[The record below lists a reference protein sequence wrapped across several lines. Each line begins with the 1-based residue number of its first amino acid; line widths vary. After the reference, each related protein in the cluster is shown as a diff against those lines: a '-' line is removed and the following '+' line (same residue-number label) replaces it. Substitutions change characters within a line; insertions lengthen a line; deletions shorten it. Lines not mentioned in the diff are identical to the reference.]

1 MKSDSHSYLAFKI
14 MALAM
19 MCAVLALVAEVA
31 AQEAG
36 GDLGGGIGIF
46 RPKNPET
53 KSSRRTN
60 RARPT
65 GTRAAPP
72 RRATGGRTPTPA
84 ETAELEERVEDL
96 LDEGNE
102 ARDARKYA
110 EGEQAYRSALQLKAR
125 DWRASYGL
133 GNIYTDQQRWD
144 EAERAYRQAVEVNQL
159 HADAYV
165 ALSYV
170 LVQPRAGGSHA
181 KRLTDSEAAARRAIQ
196 LQPSN
201 AVAYDRLGVALEARA
216 ILNNDTEQAY
226 RRAVELDPQFAVAYV
241 HLARLLRKMN
251 RASEAESLYNRAI
264 ELARDAPTLILI
276 ADALQSEQRHKE
288 AEPLLR
294 RALEADARN
303 PNALFLMGRGMLAD
317 RRYDEAEQV
326 LKSAIEVSP
335 RSFSPYYFLGSAYLR
350 SDRYEDAERIYVRA
364 AEVASAGDRKLLAGA
379 FGLSGVGDGYL
390 KMGRPN
396 DAARVYQRA
405 LEFDPSNAE
414 IQSKL
419 ADARARR
426 NE

>member
-1 MKSDSHSYLAFKI
+1 MKSHSHSCR
-14 MALAM
+14 ALKVM
-19 MCAVLALVAEVA
+19 VLAVCLLLALETA
-31 AQEAG
+31 TSAQEAG
-36 GDLGGGIGIF
+36 GDLGGGVGIF
-46 RPKNPET
+46 RPRNPET
-53 KSSRRTN
+53 SSRRRTN
-60 RARPT
+60 RGRGTSGARTTARRPAGKT
-65 GTRAAPP
+65 MSAAE
-72 RRATGGRTPTPA
+72 A
-84 ETAELEERVEDL
+84 AELEERVEDL

-133 GNIYTDQQRWD
+133 GNIYTDQQRWE
-144 EAERAYRQAVEVNQL
+144 EAEKAYRQAVEANQM
-159 HADAYV
+159 HADAYI

-170 LVQPRAGGSHA
+170 LVQTRQGGSSA
-181 KRLTDSEAAARRAIQ
+181 KRFTEAEAAARRAIQ
-196 LQPSN
+196 LQASN

-241 HLARLLRKMN
+241 HLARLLRKTN
-251 RASEAESLYNRAI
+251 RASEAETYYTRAI

-276 ADALQSEQRHKE
+276 ADALQSEQRYKE

-303 PNALFLMGRGMLAD
+303 PNALFLLGRGMVAD
-317 RRYDEAEQV
+317 RRYTEAEPA

-350 SDRYEDAERIYVRA
+350 SDRHEDAERIYIRA
-364 AEVASAGDRKLLAGA
+364 AEFASAGDRKLLAGA
-379 FGLSGVGDGYL
+379 FGLSGVGDAYM
-390 KMGRPN
+390 KAGRPN

-414 IQSKL
+414 VQSKL

-426 NE
+426 